1 MPLLTPKLTLELA
14 KAFTDMQPTI
24 QAALL
29 GHFANPLPPHTAAGV
44 DDDNPDPAKR
54 RGGVPENVTKSIYS
68 VNEAIDKWAVENPPG
83 NMDTKEKRA
92 AYKNELWTIIAKE
105 WADSLSTH
113 ISTDI
118 TTIMATQLAPVMA
131 KIIDD
136 HLKEASLSVIIP
148 PGTLTIGVGAASI
161 LNPVPIELFITPG
174 PLPGPFEA
182 TLLKVPAFGGIK

>member
-1 MPLLTPKLTLELA
+1 MPLLTPKLTVELA

-29 GHFANPLPPHTAAGV
+29 GHFANPVPPHTAAGV
-44 DDDNPDPAKR
+44 NDDDPDPDKR
-54 RGGVPENVTKSIYS
+54 RGGILENVTKSIYS
-68 VNEAIDKWAVENPPG
+68 VNEAIDKWTVENPPG

-118 TTIMATQLAPVMA
+118 TTIMATQLAPVLA
-131 KIIDD
+131 NIIDS
-136 HLKEASLSVIIP
+136 HLREASLSVIIP
-148 PGTLTIGVGAASI
+148 PGTVSYGVGAAVT
-161 LNPVPIELFITPG
+161 LNPFPIELLVVPGPIPG
-174 PLPGPFEA
+174 PLEA
-182 TLLKVPAFGGIK
+182 AIIKVPTFGGIK